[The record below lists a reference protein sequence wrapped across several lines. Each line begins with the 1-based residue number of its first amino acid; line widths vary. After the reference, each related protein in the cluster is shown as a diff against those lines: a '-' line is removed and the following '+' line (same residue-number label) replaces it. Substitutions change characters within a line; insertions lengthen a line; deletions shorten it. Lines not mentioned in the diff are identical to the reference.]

1 MKTFQNDIVN
11 QASLHKYKDIDKTKQ
26 IERLFKQ
33 FTSLQSDEEGLNAV
47 DNLKRK
53 LDHDIQQQVK
63 DLMKLREFFSSKT
76 GVKTDEAKYDSKI
89 TGL

>member
-1 MKTFQNDIVN
+1 M
-11 QASLHKYKDIDKTKQ
+11 DK
-26 IERLFKQ
+26 
-33 FTSLQSDEEGLNAV
+33 
-47 DNLKRK
+47 LKRK
-53 LDHDIQQQVK
+53 LDHDIKQQVK